1 MCQVFTTSDA
11 AAVHDEARKK
21 MLRVQLEL
29 LSRSMGTDSPKLG
42 GRRESDPGADGSP
55 DPLLPARIKTA
66 PARDRP
72 NLD

>member
-1 MCQVFTTSDA
+1 MSSTCQVFTTSDA

-29 LSRSMGTDSPKLG
+29 LSRSMGTDSPDQSS
-42 GRRESDPGADGSP
+42 RSP

>member
-1 MCQVFTTSDA
+1 MCQVFTTSDT

-29 LSRSMGTDSPKLG
+29 LSRSMGTDSTAS
-42 GRRESDPGADGSP
+42 RRSSMGTDGSP

>member
-1 MCQVFTTSDA
+1 MSSICQVFTTSDA
-11 AAVHDEARKK
+11 AAVHDEARKN

-29 LSRSMGTDSPKLG
+29 LSRSMGTDSPKHE
-42 GRRESDPGADGSP
+42 RDGSP

>member
-1 MCQVFTTSDA
+1 MRSIWQVFTTSDA
-11 AAVHDEARKK
+11 AAVHDEARNK

-29 LSRSMGTDSPKLG
+29 LSRSMGTDSPKHE
-42 GRRESDPGADGSP
+42 RDGSP
-55 DPLLPARIKTA
+55 DPLLPARIKAA